1 MPSMALYLR
10 EQEMNVRD
18 FAKRLVITNE
28 TKKGPSP
35 DTVMRM
41 LRDHD
46 DQAAAAASA
55 RSTGYFAVDA

>member
-18 FAKRLVITNE
+18 FANRLVITNE

-55 RSTGYFAVDA
+55 